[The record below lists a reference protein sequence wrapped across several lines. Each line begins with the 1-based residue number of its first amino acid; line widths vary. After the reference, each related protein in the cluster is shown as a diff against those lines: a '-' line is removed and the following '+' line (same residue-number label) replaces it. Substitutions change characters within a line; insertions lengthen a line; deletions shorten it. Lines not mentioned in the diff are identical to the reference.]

1 MAHFILSFATSLRVP
16 AFLGLRVLLLAQ
28 QVHPSVWIEVNRTHQ
43 SPKLFPIY
51 FDCDSTLLM

>member
-43 SPKLFPIY
+43 SPKLFPNI
-51 FDCDSTLLM
+51 F